1 MATHQKKHIKKRYTN
16 PKELLLSCPE
26 DGELYGQINCAK
38 GDARFEIK
46 LIENNLLVIAKA
58 RGALIK
64 GPNKKHLN
72 KNDYVLIQKDLSS
85 NDDKYFIIHKYSI
98 DDIKKLK
105 KSGNLSTIHNS
116 NDDDDD
122 DSNPDIIFD
131 DDIIKKLDEIDIN
144 DDFIA
149 SI

>member
-1 MATHQKKHIKKRYTN
+1 MATHQKKHIKRRYNT

-26 DGELYGQINCAK
+26 DGELYGQINSAK
-38 GDARFEIK
+38 GDAIFEVK

-72 KNDYVLIQKDLSS
+72 KNDYVLLQKDLSS
-85 NDDKYFIIHKYSI
+85 NDDKYFIIHKYLP
-98 DDIKKLK
+98 DDIKKLR
-105 KSGNLSTIHNS
+105 KSGQLSTINNS
-116 NDDDDD
+116 NDDDNE
-122 DSNPDIIFD
+122 SNPDIIFD